1 VNEIVQRYFES
12 AEKRARSGDYKNALA
27 RLEDALWNVRVIDG
41 AEDFDRIEALAVLAA
56 EESEGRVSAKAH
68 SLVALC
74 EARRKEVMA
83 SGATPW
89 TVAPRIDHRP
99 APDAHRHRGSL
110 AWWLK
115 VAGLSLIALLGIL
128 PAVAVA
134 VDGPRDSG
142 TLVGVLVA
150 VAVLAA
156 LGLGAWHRPALVGA
170 LAVAFAPIGFFLVL
184 LGSTNLDP
192 TSHVLVG
199 TAYLSG
205 LPLAAGVLLLI
216 AARLRADKE
225 ETRSRRTS

>member
-1 VNEIVQRYFES
+1 VNEIVLRYFES
-12 AEKRARSGDYKNALA
+12 AEKRARSGDYKKALA
-27 RLEDALWNVRVIDG
+27 RLEDALWNVSVVDG
-41 AEDFDRIEALAVLAA
+41 AEDFDRIEALAVLVA
-56 EESEGRVSAKAH
+56 EESEGRVSAKAR

-74 EARRKEVMA
+74 EARREEVMA
-83 SGATPW
+83 SGAAPW
-89 TVAPRIDHRP
+89 IVAPRIDHRS

-128 PAVAVA
+128 PAVSVA

-142 TLVGVLVA
+142 TLFGVLVA

-156 LGLGAWHRPALVGA
+156 LGLSAWRRPGLVGA

-192 TSHVLVG
+192 TSQVLGAV
-199 TAYLSG
+199 AYLSG

-216 AARLRADKE
+216 AARLR
-225 ETRSRRTS
+225 RTQ